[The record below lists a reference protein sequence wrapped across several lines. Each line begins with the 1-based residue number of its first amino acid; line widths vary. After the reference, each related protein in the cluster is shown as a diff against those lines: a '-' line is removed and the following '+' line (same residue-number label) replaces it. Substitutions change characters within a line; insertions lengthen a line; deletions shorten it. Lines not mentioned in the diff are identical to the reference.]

1 MPAVPKPPIITVA
14 PSAMSATAEAQVHCD
29 LSIIPAAS
37 GHRADAALVDLVV
50 DAVDQC
56 GQREVEA
63 DLAER
68 PVHVVGLDAGR
79 VGALDD
85 LADQPVAGGVGEVV
99 VDQRVVGQ
107 VDLGG
112 QLERSEEPTSELPS
126 LMPHS
131 YDVFCLKQKKR

>member
-1 MPAVPKPPIITVA
+1 MIVSPRAPWSISASISSSGMPAVPKPPIITVA

-68 PVHVVGLDAGR
+68 PVHVVGLD
-79 VGALDD
+79 
-85 LADQPVAGGVGEVV
+85 
-99 VDQRVVGQ
+99 
-107 VDLGG
+107 
-112 QLERSEEPTSELPS
+112 RSEEHTSELQS
-126 LMPHS
+126 LM
-131 YDVFCLKQKKR
+131 RR